1 MPAASTDAEVCNLAL
16 ELVGS
21 RQFID
26 RLDEN
31 TTEAECCN
39 RVFRVL
45 RNELLEA
52 WPWRFAE
59 KRAVLA
65 LTTEKRTGWGYCYAM
80 PADCL
85 TPRRIWTGERR
96 PGAGGL
102 VPFSMELNDAG
113 TGHLICTDMTDA
125 ELIYTVELKA
135 VGLWPAHFVK
145 ALAAAIAVPLAGALS
160 VKPQLMPMLEQGAQA
175 ALRRAAALDAS
186 KAEQDPEPDS
196 EWIRERG

>member
-26 RLDEN
+26 RLDEASA
-31 TTEAECCN
+31 EAECCA
-39 RVFRVL
+39 RVFKPL

-65 LTTEKRTGWGYCYAM
+65 LTTETRSGWGYCYAM

-102 VPFSMELNDAG
+102 VAFSMELNDAG
-113 TGHLICTDMTDA
+113 TGHLICTDMADA
-125 ELIYTVELKA
+125 ELVYTVELRA
-135 VGLWPAHFVK
+135 VGLWPGYFVK
-145 ALAAAIAVPLAGALS
+145 ALAAAIAVPLGGALMS
-160 VKPQLMPMLEQGAQA
+160 KPQMLPMLEQGAQL